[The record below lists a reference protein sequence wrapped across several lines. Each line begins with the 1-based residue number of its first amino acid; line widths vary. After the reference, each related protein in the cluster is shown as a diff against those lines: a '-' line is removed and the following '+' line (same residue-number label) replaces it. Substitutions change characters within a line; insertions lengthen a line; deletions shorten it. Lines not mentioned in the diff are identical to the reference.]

1 MTLIEKEII
10 NGNICY
16 YYHGIDFDVIR
27 SHPKDGSS
35 GFIVFLV
42 ESFIKEIK
50 NQNRDRKLKSI
61 LENKDFVPFDTD
73 EMAHDFVGIYQY
85 EGVGFK
91 TMLDIVKK
99 QMDQY
104 QSDYWVRKKVTN
116 KI

>member
-50 NQNRDRKLKSI
+50 NQNRDRKLKSV
-61 LENKDFVPFDTD
+61 LENKDFIPFDTD

-85 EGVGFK
+85 EGIG
-91 TMLDIVKK
+91 LDKMISIVKK
-99 QMDQY
+99 QIR
-104 QSDYWVRKKVTN
+104 DYGNDMFQRKN
-116 KI
+116 NHYH